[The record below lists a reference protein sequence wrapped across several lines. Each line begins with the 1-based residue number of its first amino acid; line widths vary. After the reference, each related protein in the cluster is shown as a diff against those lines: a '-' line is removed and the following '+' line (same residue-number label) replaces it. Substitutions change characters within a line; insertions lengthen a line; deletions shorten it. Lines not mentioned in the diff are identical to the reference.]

1 MVIDTSLAMLAT
13 QAELAEALVQD
24 EWPDEAE
31 AAAARAAAR
40 EAATPVPERVWALQN
55 VGSALALQGPRE
67 LARARQ
73 LLERAV
79 LLKAE
84 WVGKARHP
92 GARALSLVISPRK
105 YVSTAQTL
113 SSGCVCFRK
122 ARCPGRGHMHCAC
135 VSRNVRRCPL
145 MQVALKINMHLS
157 CL

>member
-1 MVIDTSLAMLAT
+1 MLTT

-55 VGSALALQGPRE
+55 VGSTLALQGPRE

-92 GARALSLVISPRK
+92 GTRALSPITSQER
-105 YVSTAQTL
+105 
-113 SSGCVCFRK
+113 R
-122 ARCPGRGHMHCAC
+122 GR
-135 VSRNVRRCPL
+135 RRCSAAGVYFAEEL
-145 MQVALKINMHLS
+145 DDRGMVTCIVHVCQEIGGVG
-157 CL
+157 

>member
-1 MVIDTSLAMLAT
+1 MVTDTSPAMLAA

-31 AAAARAAAR
+31 AKAARAAAR

-92 GARALSLVISPRK
+92 GARALFAHLLPDHLCAWRRRSAAGVF
-105 YVSTAQTL
+105 
-113 SSGCVCFRK
+113 FRE
-122 ARCPGRGHMHCAC
+122 AWCPGHDHMHCAC
-135 VSRNVRRCPL
+135 GSKNTRCCSL
-145 MQVALKINMHLS
+145 MQLTLKINMRLS

>member
-1 MVIDTSLAMLAT
+1 MTIDTSHAMLAT

-92 GARALSLVISPRK
+92 GARTLSLIIFQDF
-105 YVSTAQTL
+105 TAQTL
-113 SSGCVCFRK
+113 SSGCVHVRG
-122 ARCPGRGHMHCAC
+122 ARSQGMAMCIVLVC
-135 VSRNVRRCPL
+135 
-145 MQVALKINMHLS
+145 QET
-157 CL
+157 

>member
-1 MVIDTSLAMLAT
+1 MRRRCRCTPYAVLPLLQTSLTLGHGHR
-13 QAELAEALVQD
+13 QAERAAALVEE

-55 VGSALALQGPRE
+55 VGSTLALQGAAG

-84 WVGKARHP
+84 WVGGARHP
-92 GARALSLVISPRK
+92 GAP
-105 YVSTAQTL
+105 
-113 SSGCVCFRK
+113 
-122 ARCPGRGHMHCAC
+122 
-135 VSRNVRRCPL
+135 
-145 MQVALKINMHLS
+145 
-157 CL
+157 